1 MDVIGQVHTS
11 AALLPTKEPRISDDG
26 RKEGRRLSFSADLDA
41 MNRKS
46 MHLPGIDHRYP
57 HSVHCTD

>member
-11 AALLPTKEPRISDDG
+11 AALLPTKEPRVSDDG
-26 RKEGRRLSFSADLDA
+26 KEGSRLSVSADMDA
-41 MNRKS
+41 VKRKF

-57 HSVHCTD
+57 QNVHCTD